1 MEEDKSRPEY
11 YKIKKTG
18 VGFMKVNEL
27 LRKSPKHFQLEG
39 LKKEDLLPLFNQL
52 TKLGY
57 SEKNVYDRLG
67 IADIEFI
74 LFKYLPIYLKQKL
87 KENTSL
93 DKLIKFFL
101 LNQFLTKQEA
111 VQIFSPE
118 MLRFCTDVGLM
129 GVDTEGFYS
138 RVDLFP
144 CLDGYFASDHRF
156 TTIYGPGHVYPP
168 GLDSYTLARGMIRE
182 RAESTLDLCTGNG
195 IQAIIASRHSER
207 VTGIDINPRAIN
219 FARFNALL
227 NQTDN
232 ITFIEGNLYDP
243 VENEKFDRIL
253 TNPPFIPA
261 PHQKACSHDDEKSGE
276 VVLQRMIEGVPRHL
290 NDDGYAQAA
299 TILLFNEG
307 IDYINKLKG
316 WLKNA
321 PVQLLTA
328 ANRYRDVETYIS
340 GYIHMGKDFDEY
352 SDELIEWFN
361 SYRKNKVFKLADGI
375 ISIKNTPYAE
385 FSGDLRD
392 IHPMRKPCC
401 NEIKNYLDVL
411 SHINDKSYYEEF
423 FRSKFSISDDVD
435 FWWDGMNKAGEKNY
449 GVLFKNTAFFVDET
463 LDCCR
468 KEILDFVASGRNSG
482 SEILEEFKRR
492 TPCCGEMN
500 ENSMAKCLM
509 GLVKSG
515 IVVRET
521 VD

>member
-1 MEEDKSRPEY
+1 
-11 YKIKKTG
+11 
-18 VGFMKVNEL
+18 MKVNEL
-27 LRKSPKHFQLEG
+27 LKKSPKHFELEG

-67 IADIEFI
+67 VADIEFI
-74 LFKYLPIYLKQKL
+74 LFKYLPIYLKQRL

-93 DKLIKFFL
+93 DKLIKFFM

-195 IQAIIASRHSER
+195 IQAIIASRYSDK

-227 NQTDN
+227 NQVDN
-232 ITFIEGNLYDP
+232 ITFIEGNLYEP
-243 VENEKFDRIL
+243 VKNETFDRIL
-253 TNPPFIPA
+253 TNPPLVSA
-261 PHQKACSHDDEKSGE
+261 PLQKVCLPEGEKSGE
-276 VVLQRMIEGVPRHL
+276 VVMQRMVEGIPNHL
-290 NDDGYAQAA
+290 NDGGYAQVVS
-299 TILLFNEG
+299 ILMFNEG
-307 IDYINKLKG
+307 KNYIDKLKG
-316 WLKNA
+316 WLNNA
-321 PVQLLTA
+321 PMKVLVA

-340 GYIHMGKDFDEY
+340 GQLHMGKDFDEY
-352 SDELIEWFN
+352 SDELIEW
-361 SYRKNKVFKLADGI
+361 SDIYRENKINKLADGI
-375 ISIKNTPYAE
+375 ISMKKTL
-385 FSGDLRD
+385 SGKFEGIIRE
-392 IHPMRKPCC
+392 IQPMRRPFDR
-401 NEIKNYLDVL
+401 EIKLFLDIV
-411 SHINDKSYYEEF
+411 SQMDDESCYDEF
-423 FRSKFSISDDVD
+423 MKGRFSISEDVD
-435 FWWDGMNKAGEKNY
+435 FWWDGMNKTGVKNY
-449 GVLFKNTAFFVDET
+449 GVLFRNTGFFVDET

-468 KEILDFVASGRNSG
+468 KEILDIIASAGNSG
-482 SEILEEFKRR
+482 AEILEQFRKR
-492 TPCCGEMN
+492 TPDCDKMN
-500 ENSMAKCLM
+500 ADSMAKCLL

-515 IVVRET
+515 IVTRE
-521 VD
+521 DI